1 LADLSHLG
9 PELKSYFL
17 NETDWEGQDR
27 MLKDFNEEVNNDA
40 SEYLN
45 AALIIEKCSQEN
57 YLIEKLIF
65 LMLHFLYLLF

>member
-1 LADLSHLG
+1 
-9 PELKSYFL
+9 
-17 NETDWEGQDR
+17 